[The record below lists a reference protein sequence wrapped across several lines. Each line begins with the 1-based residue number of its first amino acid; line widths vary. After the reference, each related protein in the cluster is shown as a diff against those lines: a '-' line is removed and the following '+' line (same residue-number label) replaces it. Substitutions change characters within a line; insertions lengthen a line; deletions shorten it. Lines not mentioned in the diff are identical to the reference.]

1 MLHTH
6 NAFLANSYIG
16 RHRSL
21 GRVAFVSLAI
31 LMGLSAFT
39 IFPVSTESDATKA
52 APIPSETTLSLSTSN
67 LSLVFDITD
76 VNGTFAASDPA
87 TISVSTNNY
96 TGYTLNFSST
106 SSDTNATK
114 LVNGDNAIDSISAA
128 STPEEFS
135 VNNWGYLPSKFNSL
149 DNVLYRP
156 APDTNGS
163 VLDRT
168 NTANLESNE
177 YTVVLGAKADYS
189 TPAGTYQN
197 TFKFTAVANPVTYSV
212 TYNKNTED
220 TVTNMPTNLA
230 GDTAATSVTI
240 SDLVPQREGYDF
252 LGWNTSADGSGAT
265 YNPNGDGTNLIYD
278 LNQTTNNNG
287 TLYAIWE
294 KNKLYMQDVTLDTC
308 PAERTLVYDSRDN
321 QEYYIQKIGSTCWMT
336 SNLNLAGGTKIT
348 PEKSNVADDFTLP
361 ASSTT
366 DFVSWGSPA
375 VHNDDTYG
383 SYYNYI
389 AATAGTNPSSGNAT
403 YDICPKGWRLP
414 SQTEYNTLKATYT
427 TGDALTAAPWY
438 GIYDGQYAGSIQ
450 SAGYYGNY
458 WASAAADSDYGYY
471 LSFSKNNATIT
482 GGYKV
487 NGLSVRCIAKT
498 PNVTISFNANGGT
511 GSMPDQTL
519 EPGVGTINSN
529 TFTRSGY
536 TFTGWNTAANGSG
549 TSYANGATYT
559 GTSTTL
565 YAQWQKLY
573 IQNVTTATCPTT
585 ASIAYDN
592 RDETAYT
599 IQKLA
604 DGKCWM
610 LDNLALDIS
619 NSTIK
624 SKLSAAN
631 TNASATTLNYLKNGG
646 GSTSNKYPVSGATNW
661 TADSS
666 FSVPLVNMSYK
677 NTVPANSNYGP
688 GSHKVGGYYNFC
700 AASAGSYCYGD
711 GEMDYGN
718 PSGNAT
724 EDICPAGW
732 RMPTG
737 GSSGE
742 YKNLVTTITGSTA
755 YQIKDATQIAA
766 VRNALSLSMSGDWYG
781 NSPSNQGA
789 NGYIWASTMA
799 DEEAMNYFWMSQTYG
814 LSPSV
819 DSIRTGGYAVRCIAK

>member
-16 RHRSL
+16 RRRSF
-21 GRVAFVSLAI
+21 GQMAFISLAI

-52 APIPSETTLSLSTSN
+52 APIPSETALSLSTSD
-67 LSLVFDITD
+67 LSLVFDIID
-76 VNGTFAASDPA
+76 INGTFAASDPA

-96 TGYTLNFSST
+96 TGYTLKFSAT
-106 SSDTNATK
+106 SDGADAAK
-114 LVNGDNAIDSISAA
+114 LVNGDYAINSISSA
-128 STPEEFS
+128 STPEDFT
-135 VNNWGYLPSKFNSL
+135 VNSWGYLPNKFDSQN
-149 DNVLYRP
+149 NTLYRP
-156 APDTNGS
+156 APDASGAI
-163 VLDRT
+163 LDRT
-168 NTANLESNE
+168 SVPNLENNE
-177 YTVVLGAKADYS
+177 YTVVLGAKADYT

-197 TFKFTAVANPVTYSV
+197 TFKFAAVANPVTYSV

-230 GDTAATSVTI
+230 GDTTATTVTI
-240 SDLVPQREGYDF
+240 SNLVPQREGYDF
-252 LGWNTSADGSGAT
+252 LGWNTASDGSGTT
-265 YNPNGDGTNLIYD
+265 YNPNGDGTNLTYD
-278 LNQTTNNNG
+278 LNQTAANNG
-287 TLYAIWE
+287 NLYAIWE
-294 KNKLYMQDVTLDTC
+294 KSKLYMQSVTSETC
-308 PAERTLVYDSRDN
+308 PAERTLVYDSRDD

-336 SNLNLAGGTKIT
+336 SNLNIAGGTT
-348 PEKSNVADDFTLP
+348 LTSEKSNIASDYTLP
-361 ASSTT
+361 ASSSEG
-366 DFVSWGSPA
+366 FSSWVNPA
-375 VHNDDTYG
+375 VYNDDTYG
-383 SYYNYI
+383 GYYNYV
-389 AATAGTNPSSGNAT
+389 AATAGTNPSSGNST
-403 YDICPKGWRLP
+403 YDICPKGWHLP
-414 SQTEYNTLKATYT
+414 SQTSYNTLIATYT
-427 TGDALTAAPWY
+427 TGNTLTTAPWY
-438 GIYDGQYAGSIQ
+438 GVYGGQYNGSSQ

-458 WASAAADSDYGYY
+458 WTSTVNDSEYGYY
-471 LSFSKNNATIT
+471 LSFSKNTASVF
-482 GGYKV
+482 GAYKV
-487 NGLSVRCIAKT
+487 NGFSVRCVAKN
-498 PNVTISFNANGGT
+498 PDVTVSFNANGGS

-519 EPGVGTINSN
+519 EPGVGTLNSN

-549 TSYANGATYT
+549 TSYTNGATYT

-585 ASIAYDN
+585 ASIAYDI
-592 RDETAYT
+592 RDESAYT

-610 LDNLALDIS
+610 LDNLALDLA
-619 NSTIK
+619 NSTVK
-624 SKLSAAN
+624 NNLSAAN

-646 GSTSNKYPVSGATNW
+646 GNTSNKYPVSGVTNW

-711 GEMDYGN
+711 GEMDYGT

-766 VRNALSLSMSGDWYG
+766 VRNALSLPMSGDWYG
-781 NSPSNQGA
+781 NSPSNQGT

-819 DSIRTGGYAVRCIAK
+819 DSIRTGGYAVRCLAK